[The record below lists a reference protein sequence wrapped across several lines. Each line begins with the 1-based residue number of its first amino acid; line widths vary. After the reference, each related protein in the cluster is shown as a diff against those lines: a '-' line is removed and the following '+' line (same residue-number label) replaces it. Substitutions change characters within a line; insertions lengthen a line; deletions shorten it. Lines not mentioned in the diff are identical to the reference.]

1 MNAQAVNLDA
11 QQTTYFNRQLEV
23 IKSQTYDIKQ
33 GNLRAVELFPV
44 DGTTPE
50 YAETQTYYQY
60 DARGLAKI
68 VSDYG
73 TDIPSVEVAGRAFTS
88 KIETIALSYAYS
100 IMDIKR
106 ASIQGTPL
114 NVRKALATQRGVM
127 ARHNQLFWVGDTVAG
142 IVGVLS
148 HASVPNAQVTADGT
162 GSSPLW
168 STKTP
173 TQILRDLV
181 QGVTEIKSLTKGVE
195 SPNLLV
201 LSEGRLNVIRG
212 TRMSADSSDSILVA
226 FNNMF
231 PEIRVEGAEELA
243 GAFQGGTEGFL
254 LGRNESTHIELIA
267 PIVYEETPPEA
278 KNLAYAVNAIGRNGG
293 VAIYYPLAFSKKF
306 GI

>member
-1 MNAQAVNLDA
+1 MNAQINLDA
-11 QQTTYFNRQLEV
+11 NQSAYFGRQLEV
-23 IKSQTYDIKQ
+23 IKNQTYDIKQ
-33 GNLRAVELFPV
+33 GMLKAVELFPI
-44 DGTTPE
+44 DSTTPD
-50 YAETQTYYQY
+50 YAETQVYYQY

-68 VSDYG
+68 ISDYA
-73 TDIPSVEVAGRAFTS
+73 TDVPSVEIAGRQFVS
-88 KIETIALSYAYS
+88 KIETIGLSYSYS
-100 IMDIKR
+100 IMDIKK
-106 ASIQGTPL
+106 AAIQGTPL
-114 NVRKALATQRGVM
+114 TVRKALATQRGVM

-142 IVGVLS
+142 IVGVLTN
-148 HASVPNAQVTADGT
+148 ASVPNAQVTADGT
-162 GSSPLW
+162 GSSALW

-181 QGVTEIKSLTKGVE
+181 QGVTEIKALTKGVE

-212 TRMSADSSDSILVA
+212 TRMSPDSPDSILVA

-231 PEIRVEGAEELA
+231 PEIRVEGAEELT

-267 PIVYEETPPEA
+267 PIVYEETAPEQ
-278 KNLAYAVNAIGRNGG
+278 KNLSYSVNAIGRNGG
-293 VAIYYPLAFSKKF
+293 AVIYYPLAFSKKY